1 MPPERKSQPRTP
13 ELAAYAR
20 AIQGRMDELGLHQKA
35 LADASKIDIRRVG
48 DYVRG
53 QHGPSM
59 ANTRKL
65 CAALGLS
72 VDEFFTRVSEQE
84 EALKREAAAAG
95 ATAGASQRR

>member
-1 MPPERKSQPRTP
+1 MPPERKSQPRTT

-53 QHGPSM
+53 QHGPSL

-65 CAALGLS
+65 CRVLGLS
-72 VDEFFTRVSEQE
+72 LDELMTRVSEQE
-84 EALKREAAAAG
+84 EELAREEAAAA
-95 ATAGASQRR
+95 AGE